1 MYFLPFELDG
11 KYMLLPLIMRM
22 RKGVGLVNAQYD
34 IVLIR
39 RVNGLRAGLHW
50 FVLVS
55 LKDLAPLGTCFKARA
70 IRIVAFSLAT
80 TFSLPSS
87 FEQI

>member
-1 MYFLPFELDG
+1 
-11 KYMLLPLIMRM
+11 MLLPLIMRM
-22 RKGVGLVNAQYD
+22 RKGVGVVSTKY
-34 IVLIR
+34 VLIR

-50 FVLVS
+50 FVPVS
-55 LKDLAPLGTCFKARA
+55 LKDLAPSGICFKARA

-80 TFSLPSS
+80 TFSLLPS

>member
-1 MYFLPFELDG
+1 MEN
-11 KYMLLPLIMRM
+11 MLLPLIMRM
-22 RKGVGLVNAQYD
+22 RKGVGLVSAKY
-34 IVLIR
+34 VLISS
-39 RVNGLRAGLHW
+39 VNGLRASLHW

-80 TFSLPSS
+80 TFSLPPS